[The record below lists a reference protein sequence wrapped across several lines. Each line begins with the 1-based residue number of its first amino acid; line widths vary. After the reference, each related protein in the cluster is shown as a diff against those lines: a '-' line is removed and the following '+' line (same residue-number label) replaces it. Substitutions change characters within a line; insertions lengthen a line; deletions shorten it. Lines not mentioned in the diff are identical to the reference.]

1 MRGERSA
8 ALASSML
15 RWAELSAHCANSRV
29 GDGHKISQNGHDG
42 LMTTDMDIALSA
54 ELDPI
59 VEIAA
64 GLGLDAKDIIPHGWT
79 KAKVPIDVLD
89 QAAETATDGRL
100 ILVTAMSPTP
110 AGEGKTTTSIG
121 LADGLN
127 ELARSK
133 PEIGKAV
140 LALREPSMGPVFGMK
155 GGAAGGGYAQVVPM
169 EDINLHFTGDFAAI
183 AAANNLAATMLDN
196 HIHFGNE
203 LDVDPRRIHLRRV
216 VDLNDRALRGVVV
229 GLGGING
236 GVPRED
242 AFDIVVASEVMAVF
256 CLSTSLADLKERL
269 GRIVLAHSRG
279 REPIT
284 VADIGAAGAM
294 TALLRNALAPNL
306 VQSLEHSPA
315 FIHGGPFAN
324 IAHGCNSL
332 LATKAGLALGDWV
345 VTEAGFGADLGAE
358 KFLDI
363 KCRTAGI
370 WPSAVVVVATLRAL
384 KYHGGVDVADVN
396 SADVGAVLE
405 GMSNLELHCRNL
417 REIYGLTPVVCFN
430 RFPTDTDEEMAA
442 AINHLDGLGVAAVE
456 STHWAD
462 GGKGALALAEA
473 VVEAAGGIGNA
484 GAAVDDGSVFVA
496 GTASGDAEAPAADPA
511 SRARYSYD
519 LDRPLED
526 KIRTIAQRIYQAK
539 DVDLPAKVK
548 RKLRQFTDEGYGDAP
563 VCIAKTQYSLS
574 TDASQRGA
582 PTDHIIEVKDVR
594 LSAGAGFIVVIA
606 GDIMTMPGLPRE
618 PSALKIDVTEDGN
631 ITGLF

>member
-1 MRGERSA
+1 MGTMSID
-8 ALASSML
+8 L
-15 RWAELSAHCANSRV
+15 
-29 GDGHKISQNGHDG
+29 
-42 LMTTDMDIALSA
+42 DIALAA

-59 VEIAA
+59 VDIAA
-64 GLGLDAKDIIPHGWT
+64 ALNLDPKDIVPFGWT

-89 QAAETATDGRL
+89 AAAESATDGKL

-121 LADGLN
+121 LTDGLN
-127 ELARSK
+127 ELAK
-133 PEIGKAV
+133 TNPEIGQAV

-196 HIHFGNE
+196 HIHHGNE
-203 LDVDPRRIHLRRV
+203 LDIDPRRVHIRRV
-216 VDLNDRALRGVVV
+216 VDLNDRTLRNVTI
-229 GLGGING
+229 GLGGLNG

-242 AFDIVVASEVMAVF
+242 HFDIVVASEVMAVF
-256 CLSTSLADLKERL
+256 CLATSVADLKERL
-269 GRIVLAHSRG
+269 GRIVLAHTRD
-279 REPIT
+279 RTPVT

-294 TALLRNALAPNL
+294 TALLRDALAPNL

-332 LATKAGLALGDWV
+332 LATKAALTLGDWV

-363 KCRTAGI
+363 KCRAAGI

-384 KYHGGVDVADVN
+384 KYHGGVEVKDVQTPN
-396 SADVGAVLE
+396 TEAVLE
-405 GMSNLELHCRNL
+405 GMSNLVHHCTNL

-430 RFPTDTDEEMAA
+430 RFPSDTDEEMAA
-442 AINHLDGLGVAAVE
+442 AIEHLDSLGIAAVE

-462 GGKGALALAEA
+462 GGKGALRLAEA
-473 VVEAAGGIGNA
+473 VVEAARNA
-484 GAAVDDGSVFVA
+484 GDG
-496 GTASGDAEAPAADPA
+496 DPA
-511 SRARYSYD
+511 ERARYSYE
-519 LDRPLED
+519 LDQPLED
-526 KIRTIAQRIYQAK
+526 KIRTIAQRIYGAS
-539 DVDLPAKVK
+539 DVEIPAKVK
-548 RKLRQFTDEGYGDAP
+548 RKLKQITDEGYGDAP
-563 VCIAKTQYSLS
+563 ICVAKTQYSLS
-574 TDASQRGA
+574 TDPSLRGA
-582 PTDHIIEVKDVR
+582 PTGHVIEVRDVR
-594 LSAGAGFIVVIA
+594 LSAGAGFVVVIA
-606 GDIMTMPGLPRE
+606 GDIMTMPGLPKE
-618 PSALKIDVTEDGN
+618 PSALKIDVTEDGD

>member
-1 MRGERSA
+1 
-8 ALASSML
+8 
-15 RWAELSAHCANSRV
+15 
-29 GDGHKISQNGHDG
+29 
-42 LMTTDMDIALSA
+42 MTTDMDIALSA

-59 VEIAA
+59 VDVAA
-64 GLGLDAKDIIPHGWT
+64 GLGLDMKDIIPYGWT
-79 KAKVPIDVLD
+79 KAKVPINVLD
-89 QAAETATDGRL
+89 AAAADASDGRL

-133 PEIGKAV
+133 PEVGKAV

-196 HIHFGNE
+196 HIHFGND
-203 LDVDPRRIHLRRV
+203 LDVDPRRIHIRRV

-256 CLSTSLADLKERL
+256 CLSTSLTDLKERL
-269 GRIVLAHSRG
+269 GRIVLAHSRA

-332 LATKAGLALGDWV
+332 LATKAGLTLGDWV

-384 KYHGGVDVADVN
+384 KYHGGVDVKDVN
-396 SADVGAVLE
+396 DTDVDAVLG

-430 RFPTDTDEEMAA
+430 RFPTDTDEEMTA
-442 AINHLDGLGVAAVE
+442 AIAHLRELGVAAVE
-456 STHWAD
+456 STHWSD

-473 VVEAAGGIGNA
+473 VVEAAA
-484 GAAVDDGSVFVA
+484 GSGAGDAGPAVDDGSVFVA
-496 GTASGDAEAPAADPA
+496 GTDSGDAEAPAVDPA
-511 SRARYSYD
+511 SRARFSYD
-519 LDRPLED
+519 LDQPLEE
-526 KIRTIAQRIYQAK
+526 KIRTIAQRIYQAA
-539 DVDLPAKVK
+539 DVDLPPKVK
-548 RKLRQFTDEGYGDAP
+548 RKLKQFTDEGYGEAP
-563 VCIAKTQYSLS
+563 ICIAKTQYSLS
-574 TDASQRGA
+574 TDGSLRGA
-582 PTDHIIEVKDVR
+582 PTGHIIEVKDVR
-594 LSAGAGFIVVIA
+594 LSAGAGFVVVIA
-606 GDIMTMPGLPRE
+606 GDIMTMPGLPRK
-618 PSALKIDVTEDGN
+618 PSALTIDVNEDGN

>member
-1 MRGERSA
+1 
-8 ALASSML
+8 
-15 RWAELSAHCANSRV
+15 
-29 GDGHKISQNGHDG
+29 
-42 LMTTDMDIALSA
+42 MTTDMDIALNA
-54 ELDPI
+54 ELDSI
-59 VEIAA
+59 IDIAA
-64 GLGLDAKDIIPHGWT
+64 GLGLEQKDIIPYGWT

-89 QAAETATDGRL
+89 KAAESASDGKL

-133 PEIGKAV
+133 PEVGQAI

-196 HIHFGNE
+196 HIHHGNE
-203 LDVDPRRIHLRRV
+203 LDFDSRRIHIRRV
-216 VDLNDRALRGVVV
+216 VDLNDRALRGVVI
-229 GLGGING
+229 GLGGLNG

-256 CLSTSLADLKERL
+256 CLSTSLSDLKERL
-269 GRIVLAHSRG
+269 GRIVLAHNRS

-284 VADIGAAGAM
+284 VADLGAAGAM

-332 LATKAGLALGDWV
+332 LATKAALTLGDWT

-363 KCRTAGI
+363 KCRAAGF

-384 KYHGGVDVADVN
+384 KYHGGIEVKDVQTPNID
-396 SADVGAVLE
+396 AVLG
-405 GMSNLELHCRNL
+405 GMSNLEHHCGNL
-417 REIYGLTPVVCFN
+417 LNIYGITPVVCFN
-430 RFPTDTDEEMAA
+430 RFPTDTDEEMTA
-442 AINHLDGLGVAAVE
+442 AIKHLRSQGISAVE

-473 VVEAAGGIGNA
+473 VVEAAGGAGNA
-484 GAAVDDGSVFVA
+484 GAAVDDGSLFV
-496 GTASGDAEAPAADPA
+496 GGVASGDAEAPAAGPSSA
-511 SRARYSYD
+511 GSPRAQYSYE
-519 LDRPLED
+519 LNRPLEE
-526 KIRTIAQRIYQAK
+526 KIRTIAQRIYGAA
-539 DVDLPAKVK
+539 DVDLPMKVK
-548 RKLRQFTDEGYGDAP
+548 RKLKQFTDEGYGDAP
-563 VCIAKTQYSLS
+563 ICIAKTQYSLS
-574 TDASQRGA
+574 TDATLRGA
-582 PTDHIIEVKDVR
+582 PKDHIIEVKDVR
-594 LSAGAGFIVVIA
+594 LSAGAGFVVVIA
-606 GDIMTMPGLPRE
+606 GDIMTMPGLPKE
-618 PSALKIDVTEDGN
+618 PSALTIDVTEDGN

>member
-1 MRGERSA
+1 
-8 ALASSML
+8 
-15 RWAELSAHCANSRV
+15 
-29 GDGHKISQNGHDG
+29 
-42 LMTTDMDIALSA
+42 MTTDLDIALNA

-59 VEIAA
+59 VDVAG
-64 GLGLDAKDIIPHGWT
+64 GLGLDAKDIIPYGWT

-89 QAAETATDGRL
+89 TARESITDGKL

-133 PEIGKAV
+133 PEIGRAV

-196 HIHFGNE
+196 HIHFGND
-203 LDVDPRRIHLRRV
+203 LDVDSRRIHIRRV
-216 VDLNDRALRGVVV
+216 VDLNDRALRGVVI

-256 CLSTSLADLKERL
+256 CLATSLADLKERL
-269 GRIVLAHSRG
+269 SRIVLAHSRS

-284 VADIGAAGAM
+284 VSDIGAAGAM

-306 VQSLEHSPA
+306 VQTLEHTPA

-332 LATKAGLALGDWV
+332 LATKAGLGLGDWV

-384 KYHGGVDVADVN
+384 KYHGGIEVEDVQTPNID
-396 SADVGAVLE
+396 AVLD
-405 GMSNLELHCRNL
+405 GMSNLEHHCGNL
-417 REIYGLTPVVCFN
+417 SGIYGLAPVVCFN
-430 RFPTDTDEEMAA
+430 RFPSDTDDEMAA
-442 AINHLDGLGVAAVE
+442 AIGHLRAKGIAAVE

-462 GGKGALALAEA
+462 GGRGALPLAEA
-473 VVEAAGGIGNA
+473 VVEAAGGAGGA
-484 GAAVDDGSVFVA
+484 GADSSGSAESRTIRAVYA
-496 GTASGDAEAPAADPA
+496 GEKRYESSTARPSHGEP
-511 SRARYSYD
+511 RYSYE
-519 LDRPLED
+519 LNQPLEQ
-526 KIRTIAQRIYQAK
+526 KIRTVAQRIYGAA
-539 DVDLPAKVK
+539 DIDLPVSVT

-563 VCIAKTQYSLS
+563 ICIAKTQYSLS
-574 TDASQRGA
+574 TDATLRGA
-582 PTDHIIEVKDVR
+582 PKDHIIEVKDVR
-594 LSAGAGFIVVIA
+594 LSAGAGFVVVIA
-606 GDIMTMPGLPRE
+606 GDILTMPGLPKE
-618 PSALKIDVTEDGN
+618 PSALKIDVDDNGD

>member
-1 MRGERSA
+1 
-8 ALASSML
+8 
-15 RWAELSAHCANSRV
+15 
-29 GDGHKISQNGHDG
+29 
-42 LMTTDMDIALSA
+42 MTTDMDIALSA

-59 VEIAA
+59 VDVAA
-64 GLGLDAKDIIPHGWT
+64 GLGLDAQDIIPHGWT
-79 KAKVPIDVLD
+79 KAKVPIEVLNRV
-89 QAAETATDGRL
+89 AETTTDGRL

-133 PEIGKAV
+133 PEVGRAV

-196 HIHFGNE
+196 HIHFGND
-203 LDVDPRRIHLRRV
+203 LDVDPRRIHIRRV

-256 CLSTSLADLKERL
+256 CLATSLTDLKERL
-269 GRIVLAHSRG
+269 GRIVLAHSRA

-284 VADIGAAGAM
+284 VDDIGAAGAM

-370 WPSAVVVVATLRAL
+370 WPQAVVVVATLRAL
-384 KYHGGVDVADVN
+384 KYHGGVDVADVETPN
-396 SADVGAVLE
+396 VSAVLE

-430 RFPTDTDEEMAA
+430 RFPTDTDEEMRA
-442 AINHLDGLGVAAVE
+442 AIDHLQGLGIAAVE

-473 VVEAAGGIGNA
+473 VVEAATGS
-484 GAAVDDGSVFVA
+484 DGSA
-496 GTASGDAEAPAADPA
+496 GSDPAA
-511 SRARYSYD
+511 SARFSYE
-519 LDRPLED
+519 LDRPLEE
-526 KIRTIAQRIYQAK
+526 KIRTIAQRIYQAA
-539 DVDLPAKVK
+539 DVELPAKVK
-548 RKLRQFTDEGYGDAP
+548 RKLRQFTEEGYGDAP
-563 VCIAKTQYSLS
+563 ICVAKTQYSLS
-574 TDASQRGA
+574 TDGSLRGA

-594 LSAGAGFIVVIA
+594 LSAGAGFVVVIA

-618 PSALKIDVTEDGN
+618 PSALKIDVNEDGN

>member
-1 MRGERSA
+1 
-8 ALASSML
+8 
-15 RWAELSAHCANSRV
+15 
-29 GDGHKISQNGHDG
+29 
-42 LMTTDMDIALSA
+42 MTTDMDIALSA

-59 VEIAA
+59 VDIAA

-89 QAAETATDGRL
+89 QASETATDGKL

-133 PEIGKAV
+133 PEVGKAV

-196 HIHFGNE
+196 HIHFGND

-229 GLGGING
+229 GLGGLNG

-256 CLSTSLADLKERL
+256 CLATSLADLKDRL
-269 GRIVLAHSRG
+269 GRIVLAHSRS

-306 VQSLEHSPA
+306 VQSLEYSPA

-370 WPSAVVVVATLRAL
+370 WPSAAVVVATLRAL
-384 KYHGGVDVADVN
+384 KYHGGVDVKDVN
-396 SADVGAVLE
+396 SPDVSAVLE

-442 AINHLDGLGVAAVE
+442 AISHLDGLGVAAVE

-462 GGKGALALAEA
+462 GGKGAIALAEA
-473 VVEAAGGIGNA
+473 VVEAAGGA
-484 GAAVDDGSVFVA
+484 PED
-496 GTASGDAEAPAADPA
+496 PAASA
-511 SRARYSYD
+511 KYSYELD
-519 LDRPLED
+519 LPLEE

-539 DVDLPAKVK
+539 DVDLPTKVK
-548 RKLRQFTDEGYGDAP
+548 RKLKQFTEEGYGDAP

-574 TDASQRGA
+574 TDGSLRGA